1 MLYILFI
8 GRYNN
13 LVNMFDIIIIVSPKT
28 GPEIMVYMLP
38 FLGCA
43 IQGGRSELKTD
54 KLGKEESN
62 RMVHYQAEYYLV
74 TGATDCLIWNCSL
87 RTCFSE

>member
-38 FLGCA
+38 FS
-43 IQGGRSELKTD
+43 GGVQFKVEV
-54 KLGKEESN
+54 N
-62 RMVHYQAEYYLV
+62 
-74 TGATDCLIWNCSL
+74 
-87 RTCFSE
+87 